1 MFLQIHTKSILIKKE
16 KKQNYK
22 QIKKQNLM
30 FTKLENLVERRRT
43 NEKIQTRQKQSIYEN
58 RTSSGICNWIYGKC
72 RSSILG
78 VFTKYN
84 LLGG

>member
-1 MFLQIHTKSILIKKE
+1 MKNEEEIFMFLQIHTKSILIKKE

-43 NEKIQTRQKQSIYEN
+43 NEKD
-58 RTSSGICNWIYGKC
+58 
-72 RSSILG
+72 
-78 VFTKYN
+78 
-84 LLGG
+84 